1 MNITV
6 FEDIRKEFKV
16 NADGITHT
24 SKRGVG
30 RLCDVPSENWFRKNK
45 PYLFNKKLDE
55 YIVKKLNL
63 SDVQNKDELLKTLIE
78 KEFVR
83 VSKNQYEFV
92 DIFADVIIKFYAY
105 KAGSDCTEQAEM
117 VQDLMG
123 AVGLRVLVQKTLGWS
138 QQPKS
143 YEDHILTEPRKWT
156 KVFGDDF
163 YDELARLTGL
173 TWDKK
178 THRKPHKFAQ
188 CTDELIYDHLPDDF
202 KAKLKET
209 SSKHG
214 YNMYKL
220 HQFFDPK
227 SLEFLKNHLQKVIHI
242 MSGETSYET
251 AKLKIAQSITKNYQ
265 HNLFG

>member
-6 FEDIRKEFKV
+6 FEDIRKEFDA
-16 NADGITHT
+16 NPTGITYS
-24 SKRGVG
+24 SKRGLG
-30 RLCDVPSENWFRKNK
+30 RLCGVKHNSWGQHGYVFNKELDAFIIEELELNCSGSQNDENK
-45 PYLFNKKLDE
+45 PFSLLEVLINKGL
-55 YIVKKLNL
+55 IVVVKSKMQLQDIL
-63 SDVQNKDELLKTLIE
+63 CSLVIE
-78 KEFVR
+78 
-83 VSKNQYEFV
+83 
-92 DIFADVIIKFYAY
+92 FYAN
-105 KAGSDCTEQAEM
+105 KRIPEARLTNRA
-117 VQDLMG
+117 LR
-123 AVGLRVLVQKTLGWS
+123 AIGLRTVIQKTLGWS

-143 YEDHILTEPRKWT
+143 YEAHILTEPRKWT

-209 SSKHG
+209 SSKHE